1 MALISTWTLVISRIP
16 DNLSRRLISQSEST
30 CEGVLLLQTTP
41 FWLLVLVSFIKFHYL
56 LLFCGQVKETVCTLQ
71 RPLPPPLMTS
81 LFLNLARFWAQ
92 LIQSEIHSH
101 GSNSKTM
108 SINKNKQK
116 NSTKLSRRPHCFQ
129 PSSYLKTSFEDKQNS
144 NILRSRGQHQ
154 SCVNLIHVVDS
165 LTESVWAARDSIV
178 TQQIT
183 IWHKAPRATHICL
196 AVLKNGAETAA
207 SEH

>member
-1 MALISTWTLVISRIP
+1 M
-16 DNLSRRLISQSEST
+16 
-30 CEGVLLLQTTP
+30 
-41 FWLLVLVSFIKFHYL
+41 LVSFVKFHYL
-56 LLFCGQVKETVCTLQ
+56 LFFCSQVKKTVCTLQ

-92 LIQSEIHSH
+92 LIQSEIRSC

-108 SINKNKQK
+108 LIKTNKQTK
-116 NSTKLSRRPHCFQ
+116 KSTKLSRGPHCFQ
-129 PSSYLKTSFEDKQNS
+129 PSSYLKTSFEVKQNS
-144 NILRSRGQHQ
+144 NILWSRGQHQ

-165 LTESVWAARDSIV
+165 LTESVWASRDSIV

>member
-116 NSTKLSRRPHCFQ
+116 TVQNSQEGHIV
-129 PSSYLKTSFEDKQNS
+129 SSLLVIWRLALKTNRTLIFYGQEV
-144 NILRSRGQHQ
+144 NINHVSTWYMLW
-154 SCVNLIHVVDS
+154 IHS
-165 LTESVWAARDSIV
+165 LSLSEPPEI
-178 TQQIT
+178 
-183 IWHKAPRATHICL
+183 
-196 AVLKNGAETAA
+196 A
-207 SEH
+207 S